1 VDSGLADCGIEPGQR
16 IWLTLATADQLLGCR
31 IPEGVI
37 FSFSYNEDKIMP
49 EASPEPIVAAAEPS
63 VEAPAI
69 VPVEAPV
76 AVEPLPVQHAQAL
89 PTEALTEAPVD
100 LTQLQGLAGG
110 NPTLMVVLAL
120 IVVGGGGAAWK
131 FWNKFSE
138 QKHEQAMKRM
148 EIDAQQAG
156 LQGAQPPPCAVKQT
170 EVDAKLASLEA
181 RLGKAEKASLGLPDD
196 FNAEGLEKLVKKHEK
211 DIVALKKSVVGKA

>member
-1 VDSGLADCGIEPGQR
+1 VDSELVDCGIEPGQR
-16 IWLTLATADQLLGCR
+16 IWLTTTTAEQLRGCR
-31 IPEGVI
+31 LLEGVV
-37 FSFSYNEDKIMP
+37 FSFSYDEDKIMP
-49 EASPEPIVAAAEPS
+49 EASPEPIVAVAEPS
-63 VEAPAI
+63 VEAPAVI
-69 VPVEAPV
+69 PVEVPA
-76 AVEPLPVQHAQAL
+76 AAEPLLAQHAQAL

-156 LQGAQPPPCAVKQT
+156 LQGAQPPPCQAVTAEMKKELTALETKLAKLEKQT
-170 EVDAKLASLEA
+170 KALSASTSFDE
-181 RLGKAEKASLGLPDD
+181 DD
-196 FNAEGLEKLVKKHEK
+196 FEKRL
-211 DIVALKKSVVGKA
+211 LKKVDDKLKKTPAK